1 MTHIEPS
8 VKWRNKIRKKKL
20 RKVKK
25 RKMTI
30 FGTTT
35 GSEERE
41 GGEERE
47 KGKKKR
53 FFHFFLRSTEIEPS
67 VFLGA
72 RRKVDP
78 RIASYA

>member
-47 KGKKKR
+47 KGKKKKIFSLFSKIYR
-53 FFHFFLRSTEIEPS
+53 NRAVGFFGSEKKS
-67 VFLGA
+67 
-72 RRKVDP
+72 
-78 RIASYA
+78 